1 MSNNYKVQKLENGL
15 NLITV
20 KADSVDTVNVIVY
33 FPVGSRYESEKDNG
47 ISHFI
52 EHMMFKGT
60 EKRPN
65 AYVLSTELD
74 SMGAQFNAYTSKDM
88 TAYYIKSSKDF
99 IEKNISILGDM
110 VCNSKFDIDEI
121 NKERGVIIQEMKK
134 YEDLPEAYVED
145 IFEQLIFG
153 EKDKLGQLIIGTED
167 NIKSFTRDQFI
178 NYKNTHYFGS
188 NAFVCVVGN
197 FDESNVLKLVEDNFK
212 FEFDEIVVSDQL
224 SVVSEEDGSNMIE
237 SLRAGNVKKIL
248 EQTEP
253 KIKVLYKD
261 IEQAHLKI
269 GFPAFSY
276 FDKESYSLSLF
287 SAVFGE
293 CMSSRLFIN
302 IREKEGLCYNIYS
315 SMDRYQDCG
324 LFSISSGLDKD
335 RVYEAISLIKKELL
349 DVVNNGITE
358 DEFIKAK
365 SIIFGRM
372 DVALEDTSNVAEYY
386 GRQYLLQNRMIT
398 PDEKKGII
406 NKVTLDEI
414 NDTIKKVINLN
425 KLNLAIIGPYSDDAK
440 FKELIKN

>member
-1 MSNNYKVQKLENGL
+1 MQNNYKIQKLENGL

-20 KADSVDTVNVIVY
+20 RVDSVDTVNTIVY
-33 FPVGSRYESEKDNG
+33 FPVGSRYESEQDNG

-60 EKRPN
+60 ASRPD
-65 AYVLSTELD
+65 AYALSTELD
-74 SMGAQFNAYTSKDM
+74 SMGAIYNAYTSKDM

-99 IEKNISILGDM
+99 IEKNISILADM
-110 VCNSKFDIDEI
+110 VCNSKFDISEI
-121 NKERGVIIQEMKK
+121 NKERGVIVQEMKK
-134 YEDLPEAYVED
+134 YEDLPESYVED
-145 IFEQLIFG
+145 IFEQLVFG
-153 EKDKLGQLIIGTED
+153 EKDELGQLIIGTED
-167 NIKSFTRDQFI
+167 NIKSFTREQFI

-197 FDESNVLKLVEDNFK
+197 FDENNVLELVKNNFK
-212 FEFDEIVVSDQL
+212 FELNSTRQDDVEK
-224 SVVSEEDGSNMIE
+224 
-237 SLRAGNVKKIL
+237 LRLGTNKIL

-253 KIKVLYKD
+253 RIKVIYKD

-269 GFPAFSY
+269 GFPAYSY
-276 FDKESYSLSLF
+276 FDKESYALSLF

-335 RVYEAISLIKKELL
+335 RVYEAIELIKKELL
-349 DVVNNGITE
+349 TVLENGITI
-358 DEFIKAK
+358 DEFEKAK
-365 SIIFGRM
+365 SIIFGRT
-372 DVALEDTSNVAEYY
+372 DVALEDTSNLAEFY
-386 GRQYLLQNRMIT
+386 GRQYLLQNRIIT
-398 PDEKKGII
+398 PEEKKELI

-414 NDTIKKVINLN
+414 NDIIKEVIDFS
-425 KLNLAIIGPYSDDAK
+425 KLNLAIIGPYKDDAK
-440 FKELIKN
+440 FIELVKII